1 MATNS
6 ACPVYLRTA
15 RYESG
20 TFAASRAAPP
30 SRHLAGNQCVPPV
43 TRRTRNHADLTGAQ
57 AGFLRRA
64 RCTLLGQRRRPI
76 TPPARASS
84 KSTGGSRRSG
94 RMVRQGR
101 IPPAVNRS
109 SSNQWRLRRFLP
121 PDANTVH
128 LGGTD
133 RTDHRFSWSVIP
145 HKREAG

>member
-1 MATNS
+1 MLVRYGCGS
-6 ACPVYLRTA
+6 GEPPLSVGGRGLCLIGIRVYQIIGLRICKLF
-15 RYESG
+15 SQG
-20 TFAASRAAPP
+20 TLVSCDGPFRERCGALP
-30 SRHLAGNQCVPPV
+30 
-43 TRRTRNHADLTGAQ
+43 RR
-57 AGFLRRA
+57 LRVGPRGIVA
-64 RCTLLGQRRRPI
+64 KHRIEPYRTE
-76 TPPARASS
+76 
-84 KSTGGSRRSG
+84 GSRSG